1 MCTSIMLRSLD
12 GKTILGR
19 NMDFASALDPDV
31 FFVPAGFTWSGIAD
45 PRTSFVNTHGYL
57 AAAQGDEHRILIA
70 DGVNDAGF
78 AGCELY
84 FTDFASYKDPSDSTD
99 GNRRLAALEFLSFCL
114 GMCES
119 IENLPG
125 IVAST
130 ELVGISDP
138 YTQSVA
144 PLHWIFADPTGSCA
158 VIECTAGGFHLYD
171 NPLGVM
177 TNSPDFPWQMT
188 NLRNYL
194 SLHPLQS
201 QAAVWGE
208 IELETFA
215 EGFGTWGMPGDHT
228 PPSRFVKTAFQ
239 KTHLDV
245 PATAD
250 EAIVGCFHLL
260 DSVSIP
266 KGSVALPSGYDE
278 HTLYASVMNLD
289 ERSYCFTSYDNHEIV
304 RVLLDNQTSGNVPRR
319 LGKIVRPM
327 TFYSL

>member
-12 GKTILGR
+12 GQTVLGR
-19 NMDFASALDPDV
+19 NMDFASALDPDI
-31 FFVPAGFTWSGIAD
+31 FFVPAGFAWSSMAD
-45 PRTSFVNTHGYL
+45 PRVSFVNAHGYL
-57 AAAQGDEHRILIA
+57 AAAQGDEHHILVA

-84 FTDFASYKDPSDSTD
+84 FTDFASYKDPADPMRSE
-99 GNRRLAALEFLSFCL
+99 RRLAALEFLSFCL

-119 IENLPG
+119 VEDLPS

-130 ELVGISDP
+130 ELVGIPDP
-138 YTQSVA
+138 YTQTVA
-144 PLHWIFADPTGSCA
+144 PLHWIFADEAGSCA

-188 NLRNYL
+188 NLRSYV
-194 SLHPLQS
+194 SLRTLQG
-201 QAAVWGE
+201 QTAVWGE
-208 IELETFA
+208 TKIEAFG
-215 EGFGTWGMPGDHT
+215 EGFGVWGMPGDHT

-239 KTHLDV
+239 KTHLED

-266 KGSVALPSGYDE
+266 KGAVALPTGYDE
-278 HTLYASVMNLD
+278 HTLYAAVMNID
-289 ERSYCFTSYDNHEIV
+289 ERSYCFTSYDNREIV
-304 RVLLDNQTSGNVPRR
+304 RIQLDDQVGGTIPQR
-319 LGKIVRPM
+319 LGKIVRPL